1 MFVYIFMLL
10 QNKYHYHYHIPGRKS
25 PGRSRDHSHI
35 VAITTKKMATR
46 DGGGIALVNLE
57 GKKPCKRTRRRFATK
72 TEREIAAKGRK
83 KRTDK
88 TRITLGENYDE
99 WERQRI
105 LCGGM
110 ANADFVVHLLAFH
123 ETTCPSFL
131 HVKARLQANTDRFVT
146 YFTLYIIMVMFHLT
160 GLNYFRHVPSFLPY
174 TVTGLGTW
182 HVIVQNRY
190 FDLLSLINVNC
201 AHRR

>member
-1 MFVYIFMLL
+1 
-10 QNKYHYHYHIPGRKS
+10 
-25 PGRSRDHSHI
+25 
-35 VAITTKKMATR
+35 MATR

-110 ANADFVVHLLAFH
+110 ANADFVVHLLASH

-146 YFTLYIIMVMFHLT
+146 YFTLYIIMAMFHLT
-160 GLNYFRHVPSFLPY
+160 GLNYFRHVPSFLILPCR
-174 TVTGLGTW
+174 LKANS
-182 HVIVQNRY
+182 VIVFIQSFHISTCKIKHR
-190 FDLLSLINVNC
+190 LLMQKIDF
-201 AHRR
+201 